1 MSGRARSWGR
11 GTRSDVFAQG
21 AVAPDGSACAY
32 THQVYTALVIRLV
45 VLSKQAEKDLTTVP
59 AHVALKLQDWV
70 EDVEERG
77 IEAVRK
83 IPGYHDEPLKGALKG
98 QRSIRLSKGYRA
110 YYRVVRD
117 AVESL
122 RVEGVDKHVY

>member
-1 MSGRARSWGR
+1 M
-11 GTRSDVFAQG
+11 TRKRIRLFAACQ
-21 AVAPDGSACAY
+21 VVSPQAPAAGLTSCAY
-32 THQVYTALVIRLV
+32 TFEVYDVPVIRRV
-45 VLSKQAEKDLTTVP
+45 VLSKRAEKDLATVP
-59 AHVALKLQDWV
+59 EHVALKLQDWV

-77 IEAVRK
+77 IEIVRT

-98 QRSIRLSKGYRA
+98 QRSIRLSKAYRA

-117 AVESL
+117 VIEFL